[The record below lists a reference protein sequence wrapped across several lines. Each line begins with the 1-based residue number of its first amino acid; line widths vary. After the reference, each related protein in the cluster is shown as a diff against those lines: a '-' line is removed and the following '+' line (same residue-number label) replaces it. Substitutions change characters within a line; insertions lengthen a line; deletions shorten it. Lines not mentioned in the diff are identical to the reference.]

1 MYDFNQNLN
10 FLKIIYTRVSTIKK
24 HIDEYGVS
32 VNRKYV
38 YVYIYIYRYIYIY
51 ICIYDKKKSSLFF
64 L

>member
-32 VNRKYV
+32 VNRKY
-38 YVYIYIYRYIYIY
+38 IYMI
-51 ICIYDKKKSSLFF
+51 KKSRVYFF
-64 L
+64 CESKK